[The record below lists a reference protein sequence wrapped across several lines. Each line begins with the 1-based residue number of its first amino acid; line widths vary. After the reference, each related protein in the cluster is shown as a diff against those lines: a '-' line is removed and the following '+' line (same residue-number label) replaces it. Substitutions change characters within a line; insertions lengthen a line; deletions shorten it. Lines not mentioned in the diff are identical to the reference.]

1 MRSHG
6 ITCAQC
12 HAPIDDESPLT
23 AVRERKPCPTCG
35 SRMRVAEAEI
45 QELVNV
51 HVPPRS
57 IVQGRVGSRPKR

>member
-6 ITCAQC
+6 IICGQC
-12 HAPIDDESPLT
+12 HTPLDESPLT

-45 QELVNV
+45 HELVNV

-57 IVQGRVGSRPKR
+57 IVQGRVGSKPKR

>member
-6 ITCAQC
+6 ITCGQC
-12 HAPIDDESPLT
+12 HTPLDESPLT

-35 SRMRVAEAEI
+35 SRMRVADAEI

-57 IVQGRVGSRPKR
+57 LVQGRVGSRSKK

>member
-6 ITCAQC
+6 ITCGQC
-12 HAPIDDESPLT
+12 HTPLDESPLT

-51 HVPPRS
+51 HVPARS
-57 IVQGRVGSRPKR
+57 IVQGRVGSPPKK